1 MASFTA
7 GDATIA
13 YDDIGPREGGRP
25 IVLLHGFASNRNE
38 NWRRLGWYGA
48 FERKNIRF
56 IAPDMRGHGESSKPH
71 EPQAYTREKLVGDV
85 FALLDHLDIAKADVM
100 GFSMGT
106 RIAMGMALA
115 DPKRVDL
122 LILGGIGGRLFEP
135 PLAGNPMA
143 AAMEAEKIDDISE
156 PLLKSFR
163 QFADEQ
169 GEDRLALAALTRAPT
184 SPFTRE
190 MVAQIPNETLV
201 AAGSRDVLAGDPGEL
216 ARAMPN
222 AKSVTLPGCD
232 HFSAIAHAL
241 FKASVF
247 DFLDGTLE

>member
-1 MASFTA
+1 MATFTS
-7 GDATIA
+7 GNITIA

-71 EPQAYTREKLVGDV
+71 EPQAYAREKLVGDV
-85 FALLDHLDIAKADVM
+85 FALLDHLNIAKADVM

-106 RIAMGMALA
+106 RIAMGAALA

-122 LILGGIGGRLFEP
+122 LILGGIGGKLFEP

-143 AAMEAEKIDDISE
+143 AAMEAEKIDDICE

-163 QFADEQ
+163 QFADKQ
-169 GEDRLALAALTRAPT
+169 GEDRLALAALTRAP
-184 SPFTRE
+184 SAAFTRE
-190 MVAQIPNETLV
+190 MVSQIANETLV
-201 AAGSRDVLAGDPGEL
+201 VAGSRDVLAGDPGEL

>member
-1 MASFTA
+1 MATFSHDGQTL
-7 GDATIA
+7 A
-13 YDDIGPREGGRP
+13 YDHIGPREGGRP

-71 EPQAYTREKLVGDV
+71 EPQAYTREKLVGDI

-115 DPKRVDL
+115 DPQRVDL

-190 MVAQIPNETLV
+190 MVSQVANETLV
-201 AAGSRDVLAGDPGEL
+201 VAGSRDVLAGDPGEL